1 MLKTAVENNLFGQIS
16 FTFTPGRSCMLRQGF
31 DPALNWQESDI
42 SPSPTDSSAL
52 FSSTQMPL
60 RAMAQGFCTAALF
73 SMTPTPPFGTIAPLL
88 TSSPSAGLV
97 TKPAPFYRLL
107 RDVQTIPD
115 LWKEWTIGLGCLPP
129 IDELDRLY
137 GSCWRTG
144 NEIQYYST
152 WKRIVDK
159 IKRSAGSSATTEDYK
174 TVVRGMEEE
183 RAHSKA
189 SLDKVSKA
197 LQAVKI

>member
-1 MLKTAVENNLFGQIS
+1 
-16 FTFTPGRSCMLRQGF
+16 
-31 DPALNWQESDI
+31 
-42 SPSPTDSSAL
+42 
-52 FSSTQMPL
+52 
-60 RAMAQGFCTAALF
+60 
-73 SMTPTPPFGTIAPLL
+73 MTPAPPFGTIAPPL
-88 TSSPSAGLV
+88 TSSPSAELV
-97 TKPAPFYRLL
+97 TKPAPFYRLS
-107 RDVQTIPD
+107 RDVRTIPD

-137 GSCWRTG
+137 GSRWRTG

-152 WKRIVDK
+152 RKRIVDE
-159 IKRSAGSSATTEDYK
+159 IKMRAGSSATTEDYK

-197 LQAVKI
+197 LRAAKM